1 MKLSVV
7 IPVYMG
13 EPFLEEL
20 YTRIRQSAERLT
32 PNWELILVNDA
43 SPDGSWRNIVKLA
56 ERDTR
61 VIGLNL
67 SRNFG
72 QHYAI
77 TAGLSAVSG
86 DWVVVMDCDL
96 QDMPEEIPV
105 LYAKAQEGFD
115 SVFARRVERQDN
127 WVKKGCSRLFYQVF
141 SFLTGTHM
149 DASIANFG
157 IYHRKVIEA
166 ILSLGDS
173 IRFFPAMAQWVGF
186 RQAACPVRHATRAAG
201 ESSYSWRKLFQL
213 ALDNM
218 IAFSDKPLRITAW
231 SGLCISILAVLVT
244 LFYLCLA
251 LSGSIKV
258 MGYASLILSIWF
270 NTGIM
275 LMTIGM
281 VGIYVGK
288 TFSQTKRRPTF
299 IVADALNLP
308 EKRG

>member
-32 PNWELILVNDA
+32 PDWELTLVNDA

>member
-1 MKLSVV
+1 
-7 IPVYMG
+7 
-13 EPFLEEL
+13 
-20 YTRIRQSAERLT
+20 
-32 PNWELILVNDA
+32 
-43 SPDGSWRNIVKLA
+43 
-56 ERDTR
+56 
-61 VIGLNL
+61 
-67 SRNFG
+67 
-72 QHYAI
+72 
-77 TAGLSAVSG
+77 
-86 DWVVVMDCDL
+86 
-96 QDMPEEIPV
+96 
-105 LYAKAQEGFD
+105 
-115 SVFARRVERQDN
+115 
-127 WVKKGCSRLFYQVF
+127 
-141 SFLTGTHM
+141 
-149 DASIANFG
+149 
-157 IYHRKVIEA
+157 
-166 ILSLGDS
+166 
-173 IRFFPAMAQWVGF
+173 
-186 RQAACPVRHATRAAG
+186 
-201 ESSYSWRKLFQL
+201 
-213 ALDNM
+213 M

>member
-32 PNWELILVNDA
+32 PDWELILVNDA

-86 DWVVVMDCDL
+86 DWLVVMDCDL

>member
-7 IPVYMG
+7 VPVYMG
-13 EPFLEEL
+13 ERFLEEL
-20 YTRIRQSAERLT
+20 YTRIRQVAESLT
-32 PNWELILVNDA
+32 GEWELILVNDS
-43 SPDGSWRNIVKLA
+43 SPDGSWRGIAELA
-56 ERDTR
+56 GRDAR

-77 TAGLSAVSG
+77 TAGLSACIRRLGGRDGLRSAG
-86 DWVVVMDCDL
+86 
-96 QDMPEEIPV
+96 
-105 LYAKAQEGFD
+105 YAGRNSRSLCQAQEGFD
-115 SVFARRVERQDN
+115 SVFAQRVERQDA
-127 WVKKGCSRLFYQVF
+127 WIKKECSKLFYRVF
-141 SFLTGTHM
+141 SFLTGTRM

-157 IYHRKVIEA
+157 IYHRKVIGA

-173 IRFFPAMAQWVGF
+173 IRYFPAMAQWVGF
-186 RQAACPVRHATRAAG
+186 RQAVCPVRHAARSEG
-201 ESSYSWRKLFQL
+201 ESSYSWKKLFRL

-218 IAFSDKPLRITAW
+218 IAFSDKPLRITALT
-231 SGLCISILAVLVT
+231 GLCISVLAVLVT

-251 LSGSIKV
+251 LSGLIKV

-288 TFSQTKRRPTF
+288 TFSQTKRRPVF
-299 IVADALNLP
+299 IIADSLNLP
-308 EKRG
+308 ENRK

>member
-7 IPVYMG
+7 VPVYMG

-32 PNWELILVNDA
+32 PDWELILVNDA

-218 IAFSDKPLRITAW
+218 ITFSDKPLRITAW

>member
-1 MKLSVV
+1 
-7 IPVYMG
+7 MG

-32 PNWELILVNDA
+32 PDWELILVNDA

>member
-32 PNWELILVNDA
+32 PDWELILVNDA

-186 RQAACPVRHATRAAG
+186 RQAACPVRHAMRAAG
-201 ESSYSWRKLFQL
+201 ESSYSWRKLFQR

>member
-20 YTRIRQSAERLT
+20 YTRIRPSAERLT
-32 PNWELILVNDA
+32 PDWELILVNDA

>member
-20 YTRIRQSAERLT
+20 YTRILQSAERLT

>member
-32 PNWELILVNDA
+32 PDWELILVNDA

>member
-1 MKLSVV
+1 M
-7 IPVYMG
+7 
-13 EPFLEEL
+13 
-20 YTRIRQSAERLT
+20 RL
-32 PNWELILVNDA
+32 
-43 SPDGSWRNIVKLA
+43 R
-56 ERDTR
+56 
-61 VIGLNL
+61 
-67 SRNFG
+67 
-72 QHYAI
+72 
-77 TAGLSAVSG
+77 SAVSG

>member
-1 MKLSVV
+1 MKLSVLV
-7 IPVYMG
+7 PVYMG
-13 EPFLEEL
+13 ERFLEEL
-20 YTRIRQSAERLT
+20 YTRIRQVAESLT
-32 PNWELILVNDA
+32 GEWELILVNDS
-43 SPDGSWRNIVKLA
+43 SPDGSWRGIAELA
-56 ERDTR
+56 GRDAR

-77 TAGLSAVSG
+77 TAGLSAASG

-115 SVFARRVERQDN
+115 SVFAQRVERQDA
-127 WVKKGCSRLFYQVF
+127 WIKKECSKLFYRVF
-141 SFLTGTHM
+141 SFLTGTRM

-157 IYHRKVIEA
+157 IYHRKVIGA

-173 IRFFPAMAQWVGF
+173 IRYFPAMAQWVGF
-186 RQAACPVRHATRAAG
+186 RQAVCPVRHAARSEG
-201 ESSYSWRKLFQL
+201 ESSYSWKKLFRL

-218 IAFSDKPLRITAW
+218 IAFSDKPLRITALT
-231 SGLCISILAVLVT
+231 GLCISVLAVLVT

-251 LSGSIKV
+251 LSGLIKV

-288 TFSQTKRRPTF
+288 TFSQTKRRPVF
-299 IVADALNLP
+299 IIADSLNLP
-308 EKRG
+308 ENRK

>member
-7 IPVYMG
+7 VPVYMG

-32 PNWELILVNDA
+32 PDWELILVNDA